1 MTPDF
6 SVWIGLAG
14 AIAAMVLA
22 AAVLR
27 SFRWGSEQHRQRL
40 AHLGEVGFAE
50 IFMFLD
56 VPTFLRFNLL
66 AVLLVPTSVG
76 LVLGWTA
83 AGFALVTVLVAPGF
97 GYRWLSRRRRRGLQ
111 RQLPDAASALA
122 TALRSGLSLSQAL
135 EQVVRHQPRPINQ
148 EFSLMMREHRIG
160 VPLDHALAAMAARIQ
175 LRDVDLL
182 VSTLAIARDLGS
194 GLAEAL
200 ERYAHSVRR
209 RLALEER
216 IRALTAQG
224 RLQGI
229 VMGLLP
235 IFLALAL
242 MFIDP
247 VWMQPLFSTME
258 GWLTLGAVVALEG
271 VGFLLI
277 RKIVDIRI

>member
-1 MTPDF
+1 MSGPSLWVALAVAVTAMMCAA
-6 SVWIGLAG
+6 GL
-14 AIAAMVLA
+14 L
-22 AAVLR
+22 L
-27 SFRWGSEQHRQRL
+27 SFRWGSQQHRQRF
-40 AHLGEVGFAE
+40 AHLSEVGFAE

-56 VPTFLRFNLL
+56 VRSFLRLNLL
-66 AVLLVPTSVG
+66 AVLLVPAGLG
-76 LVLGWTA
+76 LVFGWSA
-83 AGFALVTVLVAPGF
+83 AGVALATVLVAPGV
-97 GYRWLSRRRRRGLQ
+97 GYRWLSQRRRRLLQ

-160 VPLDHALAAMAARIQ
+160 VPLDRALASMADRIH

-224 RLQGI
+224 RLQGV

-235 IFLALAL
+235 IFLAAAL

-247 VWMQPLFSTME
+247 VWMQPLFHTPE
-258 GWLTLGAVVALEG
+258 GWLTIGVVIALEW